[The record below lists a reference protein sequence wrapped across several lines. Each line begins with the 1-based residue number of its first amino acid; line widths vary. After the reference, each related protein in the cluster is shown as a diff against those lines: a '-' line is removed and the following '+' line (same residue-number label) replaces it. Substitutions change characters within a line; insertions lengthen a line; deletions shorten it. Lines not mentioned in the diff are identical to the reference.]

1 MSKLI
6 QGPKTNREGLKKS
19 MNELIGGADYVECE
33 TINYRKDGSTFKNFL
48 QMGPLYDDNAEVDE
62 EKGEREVAYFVG
74 ILKNIGELA
83 QSMSEEDWEENKNLV
98 VSYSEAR

>member
-1 MSKLI
+1 
-6 QGPKTNREGLKKS
+6 
-19 MNELIGGADYVECE
+19 
-33 TINYRKDGSTFKNFL
+33 
-48 QMGPLYDDNAEVDE
+48 
-62 EKGEREVAYFVG
+62 VAYFVG